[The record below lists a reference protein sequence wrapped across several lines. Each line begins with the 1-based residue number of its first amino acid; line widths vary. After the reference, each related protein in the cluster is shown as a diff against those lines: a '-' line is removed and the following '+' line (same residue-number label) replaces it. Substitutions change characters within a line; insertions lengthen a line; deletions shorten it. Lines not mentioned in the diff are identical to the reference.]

1 MCILFF
7 LYPIGYLGIFF
18 AGMLL
23 MNHYDVQ
30 GVWFLV
36 SIAVIFLVLL
46 GYSYA
51 GVKLFIEKK

>member
-1 MCILFF
+1 
-7 LYPIGYLGIFF
+7 
-18 AGMLL
+18 

-36 SIAVIFLVLL
+36 STAVIFLVLL